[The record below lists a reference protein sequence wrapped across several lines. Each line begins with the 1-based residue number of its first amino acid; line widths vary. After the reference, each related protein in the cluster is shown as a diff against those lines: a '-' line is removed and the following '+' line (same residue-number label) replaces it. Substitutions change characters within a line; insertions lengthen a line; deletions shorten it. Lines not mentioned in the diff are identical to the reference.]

1 MSPKHT
7 AWLWLL
13 GMGVLGALTERS
25 QPKEAAGAS
34 LISSHLLSALEG
46 EAGKACGQLP
56 KL

>member
-7 AWLWLL
+7 AWLL

-25 QPKEAAGAS
+25 QPEEAAGAS